1 MSSGHSLEA
10 ERQAILDRMQMRRE
24 NYRRMLT
31 HGDDLD
37 EAVGTEEAGAAQYA
51 IPPSEGYTPA
61 HQQVHHQTHHQ
72 AHRAAP
78 TQFPRS
84 MLMRTIT
91 EHPYLCALGVAAVVL
106 IGPKRIAR
114 TALGAG
120 STVSAL
126 AAGNQSQGDM
136 VGKLLALAG
145 AYVQGRSNDNR

>member
-1 MSSGHSLEA
+1 MSSGHSLET

-31 HGDDLD
+31 YGTELD
-37 EAVGTEEAGAAQYA
+37 EVPSADTGIAGEPRHALPPAQAYHPVRQS
-51 IPPSEGYTPA
+51 I
-61 HQQVHHQTHHQ
+61 
-72 AHRAAP
+72 P

-84 MLMRTIT
+84 TLMRTIT

-114 TALGAG
+114 TVVGAVPA
-120 STVSAL
+120 VSAL
-126 AAGNQSQGDM
+126 AAGNQSQEDM
-136 VGKLLALAG
+136 VGKLLAMAG